1 MAELPD
7 RPDPPTAGPA
17 GDGGHRRGAGGDLY
31 AEGADDQA
39 LRADIRRLGGLLG
52 RSLVRQVGPALLER
66 VEDVRTLTRSDP
78 GAAAALLRAVDPA
91 EAGRLVRAFNAFFH
105 LANVAEQVHR
115 GRALRQHRA
124 TEGGSLAATA
134 RLVEERRAMAP
145 LDLSGLASALSIRP
159 VFTAHPTEA
168 ARRSLLTKLRSVA
181 ELLDAEAA
189 ELATT
194 GGPRTRDDTDRKL
207 ARTIDLIWLTDE
219 LRLTR
224 PDPVDE
230 ARNAVFHLVDL
241 QAGGL
246 GDVLDDLARSLGEL
260 GAVSAPTDRPLTFG
274 TWIGGDRDGNP
285 NVSPAL
291 TMEVLRLQHDH
302 GITAAEAIVD
312 ALIEELGVSS
322 TVAGVSAELA
332 QHLAAD
338 LAALPEVAER
348 FRRLNAE
355 EPYRLELTCIRA
367 KLERTRARLAHRT
380 EHRPGLD
387 YLGSSGLVADLDR
400 LRRSLAAHG
409 GELVADHLARAV
421 RTVAATGLHLATL
434 DVREHADVHHA
445 ALSTLYASVGEPSRP
460 YADLG
465 RDERTALLIRELAG
479 RRPLTGPST
488 ALGPAGGLVG
498 DDARTFA
505 VFTTVAEALDRFGP
519 EVVESYIVSM
529 TRGVDDVLAAVV
541 LAREA
546 GLVDV
551 HRGVARI
558 GFVPLLEQVRELQ
571 HAGEILDRLLRVPE
585 YRSIVAVRGG
595 VQEVML
601 GYSDSNKDAGI
612 ATSQWEIHQA
622 QRALRD
628 VAARHGVRL
637 RLFHG
642 RGGTVGRGGG
652 PTHDAILAQPWATL
666 DGAIKVT
673 EQGEVISDKYLL
685 PALAR
690 ENLELTVAA
699 VVEATTL
706 HRQPRLPADALARWD
721 GAMDLLSGVSA
732 AAYRRLVD
740 DPELPGYFLATTPTE
755 LLASLNIGS
764 RPARRPDAGAGLGG
778 LRAIPWVFGWT
789 QSRQIVPGWY
799 GVGSGLLAARE
810 AGQPLEEMLE
820 RWFWF
825 RTFVSNVEMT
835 LAKTDLSISRRYV
848 ERLVDE
854 RGHRLL
860 DHITTEHDRTVE
872 EVLRLTGETR
882 LLEDQPLLQR
892 TLAVRDRYLL
902 PLHQLQIELLARHRW
917 ALGAG
922 DEIDPALPRSLLLTV
937 NGIAAG
943 LRNTG

>member
-1 MAELPD
+1 M
-7 RPDPPTAGPA
+7 GPA
-17 GDGGHRRGAGGDLY
+17 AHDDDPTDGVMVPPVRRRGAGGDLFDDE
-31 AEGADDQA
+31 AADQA

-52 RSLVRQVGPALLER
+52 GSLVRQVGPDLLAR
-66 VEDVRTLTRSDP
+66 VEDVRRLTRTDP
-78 GAAAALLRAVDPA
+78 GAAAALLRDVDPA
-91 EAGRLVRAFNAFFH
+91 EAGHLVRAFNAVFH

-115 GRALRQHRA
+115 GRALRAERSEA
-124 TEGGSLAATA
+124 GGSLAEAT
-134 RLVEERRAMAP
+134 RLIEERQAVAP
-145 LDLSGLASALSIRP
+145 VDVAGLAAALAVRP

-168 ARRSLLTKLRSVA
+168 ARRSILTKQRTVA
-181 ELLDAEAA
+181 ELLDGEAA

-194 GGPRTRDDTDRKL
+194 GGSRTRAETDREL
-207 ARTIDLIWLTDE
+207 ARIIDLIWLTDE
-219 LRLTR
+219 LRRSR
-224 PDPVDE
+224 PDPLDE

-246 GDVLDDLARSLGEL
+246 VDVLDDLAATLADLGVEL
-260 GAVSAPTDRPLTFG
+260 GPGDRPVTFG
-274 TWIGGDRDGNP
+274 SWIGGDRDGNP
-285 NVSPAL
+285 NVSAAL
-291 TMEVLRLQHDH
+291 TLEVLHLQHEH
-302 GITAAEAIVD
+302 GITAAEALVD
-312 ALIEELGVSS
+312 RLIEELGVSS
-322 TVAGVSAELA
+322 VVAGVSPELE
-332 QHLAAD
+332 QHLAAG

-348 FRRLNAE
+348 YRRINAE

-367 KLERTRARLAHRT
+367 RLGRTRTRLARGT

-387 YLGSSGLVADLDR
+387 YLGSAELVADLDR
-400 LRRSLAAHG
+400 LRRSLAEHG
-409 GELVADHLARAV
+409 GELVAGLVARDV
-421 RTVAATGLHLATL
+421 RAVAATGLHLATL
-434 DVREHADVHHA
+434 DVREHAEPHHGALA
-445 ALSTLYASVGEPSRP
+445 ALYGALGEPHRP
-460 YADLG
+460 YGELDRG
-465 RDERTALLIRELAG
+465 ERTALLVRELAG
-479 RRPLTGPST
+479 RRPLTGPT
-488 ALGPAGGLVG
+488 TVLDG

-505 VFTTVAEALDRFGP
+505 VFGAVAEALDTFGP
-519 EVVESYIVSM
+519 EVVETYVVSM
-529 TRGVDDVLAAVV
+529 TQGVDDLLAAVV

-558 GFVPLLEQVRELQ
+558 GFVPLLEQVRELRA
-571 HAGEILDRLLRVPE
+571 AGEILDQLLQVPE
-585 YRSIVAVRGG
+585 YRSIVAARGG

-652 PTHDAILAQPWATL
+652 PTHDAVLAQPWATL

-685 PALAR
+685 PTLAR

-699 VVEATTL
+699 VLQATVL
-706 HRQPRLPADALARWD
+706 HRAPRLPADALARWD
-721 GAMDLLSGVSA
+721 AAMDVVSDA
-732 AAYRRLVD
+732 SQAAYRRLVD
-740 DPELPGYFLATTPTE
+740 DPELPAYFLATTPTE

-789 QSRQIVPGWY
+789 QSRQIVPGWF
-799 GVGSGLLAARE
+799 GVGTGLAAARE
-810 AGQPLEEMLE
+810 AGLGDLLDEMLE

-848 ERLVDE
+848 ERLVD
-854 RGHRLL
+854 RAGHPLL
-860 DHITTEHDRTVE
+860 DLITDEHDRTVAE
-872 EVLRLTGETR
+872 ILRLTGETR
-882 LLEDQPLLQR
+882 LLDDQPLLQR

-902 PLHQLQIELLARHRW
+902 PLHQLQVELLARHRW
-917 ALGAG
+917 AVGAG

>member
-1 MAELPD
+1 MASDPYD
-7 RPDPPTAGPA
+7 DDPPDGLMAPA
-17 GDGGHRRGAGGDLY
+17 PHRRGEGGDLF

-39 LRADIRRLGGLLG
+39 LRADIRRLGELLG
-52 RSLVRQVGPALLER
+52 RSLVRQVGPGLLDR
-66 VEDVRTLTRSDP
+66 VEAVRTLTRSDP
-78 GAAAALLRAVDPA
+78 AAAAALLREVEPV
-91 EAGRLVRAFNAFFH
+91 EAGHLVRAFNAFFH

-115 GRALRQHRA
+115 GRALRALRSVD
-124 TEGGSLAATA
+124 GGSLAATA
-134 RLVEERRAMAP
+134 RLIEERRETGPVDVA
-145 LDLSGLASALSIRP
+145 GLAAALAVRP

-168 ARRSLLTKLRSVA
+168 ARRSLLTKLRAVA

-194 GGPRTRDDTDRKL
+194 GGPRTRADTDRRL

-219 LRLTR
+219 LRRSR
-224 PDPVDE
+224 PDPLDE
-230 ARNAVFHLVDL
+230 ARNAIFHLVDL
-241 QAGGL
+241 QEGGL
-246 GDVLDDLARSLGEL
+246 VDVLDDLARTLDEL
-260 GAVSAPTDRPLTFG
+260 GATVGTTDRPLTFG
-274 TWIGGDRDGNP
+274 SWIGGDRDGNP
-285 NVSPAL
+285 NVSPEL
-291 TMEVLRLQHDH
+291 TMEVLALQHEH
-302 GITAAEAIVD
+302 GIAAAEHLVD
-312 ALIEELGVSS
+312 GLIEELGVSS
-322 TVAGVSAELA
+322 VVAGASMELLE
-332 QHLAAD
+332 HLASD
-338 LAALPEVAER
+338 LDRLPEVEDR
-348 FRRLNAE
+348 YRRINAE

-367 KLERTRARLAHRT
+367 RLGRTRARLEAGT
-380 EHRPGLD
+380 AHRPGLD
-387 YLGSSGLVADLDR
+387 YLGSAELVADLDR
-400 LRRSLAAHG
+400 LRRSLADHG
-409 GELVADHLARAV
+409 GDLVAELVARAV
-421 RTVAATGLHLATL
+421 RTLAATGLHLATL
-434 DVREHADVHHA
+434 DVREHAEAHHA
-445 ALSTLYASVGEPSRP
+445 ALATLYGSVGEPFRP
-460 YADLG
+460 YAELS
-465 RDERTALLIRELAG
+465 RAERTALLARELAG
-479 RRPLTGPST
+479 RRPL
-488 ALGPAGGLVG
+488 AGPAAALTG
-498 DDARTFA
+498 DEARTFA
-505 VFTTVAEALDRFGP
+505 VFSTVRAALERFGP
-519 EVVESYIVSM
+519 DVVESYIVSM

-558 GFVPLLEQVRELQ
+558 GFVPLLEQVRELRS
-571 HAGEILDRLLRVPE
+571 AGDILDRLLQVPE
-585 YRSIVAVRGG
+585 YRSIVTARGD

-652 PTHDAILAQPWATL
+652 PTHDAVLAQPWATL
-666 DGAIKVT
+666 DGSIKVT

-685 PALAR
+685 PTLAR

-699 VVEATTL
+699 VVQATAL
-706 HRQPRLPADALARWD
+706 HRAPRLPADALARWD
-721 GAMDLLSGVSA
+721 GAMDVVSEA
-732 AAYRRLVD
+732 SFAAYRHLVE
-740 DPELPGYFLATTPTE
+740 DPELPAYFLATTPTE

-764 RPARRPDAGAGLGG
+764 RPARRPDAGAGLDG

-789 QSRQIVPGWY
+789 QSRQIVPGWF
-799 GVGSGLLAARE
+799 GVGTGLAAARR
-810 AGQPLEEMLE
+810 AGLGDRLDEMFE

-854 RGHRLL
+854 RGHPLL
-860 DHITTEHDRTVE
+860 DRITEEHDRTVA
-872 EVLRLTGETR
+872 EVLRLTGDTR
-882 LLEDQPLLQR
+882 LLDGQPLLQR

-902 PLHQLQIELLARHRW
+902 PLHQLQVELLARHRW
-917 ALGAG
+917 AVGAG
-922 DEIDPALPRSLLLTV
+922 DELDPALPRSLLLTV

>member
-1 MAELPD
+1 MVPD
-7 RPDPPTAGPA
+7 A
-17 GDGGHRRGAGGDLY
+17 HRRGATGDLF
-31 AEGADDQA
+31 AEEADDQA

-52 RSLVRQVGPALLER
+52 QSLVRQVGPDLLDR
-66 VEDVRTLTRSDP
+66 VEDVRRLTRTDP
-78 GAAAALLRAVDPA
+78 GAAAALLRDVDPV
-91 EAGRLVRAFNAFFH
+91 EAGHLVRAFNAFFH

-115 GRALRQHRA
+115 GRALR
-124 TEGGSLAATA
+124 TERSTAGGSLAETA
-134 RLVEERRAMAP
+134 RLIAERQQQVVV
-145 LDLSGLASALSIRP
+145 DLSGLAEALAVRP

-168 ARRSLLTKLRSVA
+168 ARRSILTKLRAVA
-181 ELLDAEAA
+181 ELLDREAA

-194 GGPRTRDDTDRKL
+194 GGPLTRGETDAEL
-207 ARTIDLIWLTDE
+207 ARIIDLVWLTDE
-219 LRLTR
+219 LRRAR
-224 PDPVDE
+224 PDPLDE
-230 ARNAVFHLVDL
+230 ARNALFHLEDL
-241 QAGGL
+241 QRGGL
-246 GDVLDDLARSLGEL
+246 VDVLDDLARTLHGLGVEI
-260 GAVSAPTDRPLTFG
+260 GTADRPLTFG
-274 TWIGGDRDGNP
+274 SWIGGDRDGNP
-285 NVSPAL
+285 NVTPEL
-291 TMEVLRLQHDH
+291 TMEVLHLQHEH
-302 GITAAEAIVD
+302 GIAAAEALVD
-312 ALIEELGVSS
+312 RLIEDLGVSS
-322 TVAGVSAELA
+322 VVAGVSDELA
-332 QHLAAD
+332 AHLAAN
-338 LAALPEVAER
+338 LEALPEVAER
-348 FRRLNAE
+348 YRRLNAE

-367 KLERTRARLAHRT
+367 KLGRTRTRLARGT
-380 EHRPGLD
+380 DHRPGLD
-387 YLGSSGLVADLDR
+387 YQGSSVLVADLDR
-400 LRRSLAAHG
+400 LHRSLLDHG
-409 GELVADHLARAV
+409 GPLVAGLAARTV
-421 RTVAATGLHLATL
+421 RTVAATGIHLATL
-434 DVREHADVHHA
+434 DVREHAEAHHRALA
-445 ALSTLYASVGEPSRP
+445 ALYAPLGEPYRP
-460 YADLG
+460 YGELERG
-465 RDERTALLIRELAG
+465 ERTALLARELAG
-479 RRPLTGPST
+479 HRPLSGPST
-488 ALGPAGGLVG
+488 ALEGGA
-498 DDARTFA
+498 ARTLA
-505 VFTTVAEALDRFGP
+505 TFTTIREALDRFGP
-519 EVVESYIVSM
+519 EAIETYIVSM
-529 TRGVDDVLAAVV
+529 TQGVDDLLAAVV

-558 GFVPLLEQVRELQ
+558 GFVPLLEQVQELRSS
-571 HAGEILDRLLRVPE
+571 GEILDQLLQVPE
-585 YRSIVAVRGG
+585 YRAIVTARGG

-637 RLFHG
+637 TLFHG

-652 PTHDAILAQPWATL
+652 PTHDAVLAQPWATL

-685 PALAR
+685 PTLAR

-699 VVEATTL
+699 VVQATVL
-706 HRQPRLPADALARWD
+706 HRTPRLPADALARWD
-721 GAMDLLSGVSA
+721 GAMDVVSDA
-732 AAYRRLVD
+732 SQAAYRRLVE
-740 DPELPGYFLATTPTE
+740 DPELPAYFLATTPTE

-764 RPARRPDAGAGLGG
+764 RPARRPDAGAGLSG

-789 QSRQIVPGWY
+789 QSRQIVPGWF
-799 GVGSGLLAARE
+799 GLGTGLAAARA
-810 AGQPLEEMLE
+810 AGHPLEEMLE

-825 RTFVSNVEMT
+825 RTFLSNVEMT

-860 DHITTEHDRTVE
+860 DVIVHEHDRTVA

-882 LLEDQPLLQR
+882 LLDGQPLLQR

-922 DEIDPALPRSLLLTV
+922 DEIDPALLRSLLLTV

>member
-1 MAELPD
+1 MASATYD
-7 RPDPPTAGPA
+7 DDPPTGVMVPA
-17 GDGGHRRGAGGDLY
+17 PHRRGEGGDLF

-39 LRADIRRLGGLLG
+39 LRADIRRLGELLG
-52 RSLVRQVGPALLER
+52 RSLVRQVGPGLLER
-66 VEDVRTLTRSDP
+66 VEDVRKLTRSDP
-78 GAAAALLRAVDPA
+78 GAAAALLRDVDPV
-91 EAGRLVRAFNAFFH
+91 EAADLVRAFNAFFH

-115 GRALRQHRA
+115 GRSLRALRSA
-124 TEGGSLAATA
+124 DGGSLAATA
-134 RLVEERRAMAP
+134 RLIEERRQVSP
-145 LDLSGLASALSIRP
+145 VDLDGLAAGLAIRP

-168 ARRSLLTKLRSVA
+168 ARRSLLTKLRAVA

-194 GGPRTRDDTDRKL
+194 GGPRTRAETDRKL
-207 ARTIDLIWLTDE
+207 AGTIDLIWLTDE
-219 LRLTR
+219 LRRSR
-224 PDPVDE
+224 PDPLDE

-246 GDVLDDLARSLGEL
+246 VEVLDDLARTLEGL
-260 GAVSAPTDRPLTFG
+260 GADLRPSDRPVSFG
-274 TWIGGDRDGNP
+274 SWIGGDRDGNP
-285 NVSPAL
+285 NVLPAL
-291 TMEVLRLQHDH
+291 TMEVLLLQHEH
-302 GITAAEAIVD
+302 GIAAAEAIVD
-312 ALIEELGVSS
+312 RLIEELGVSS
-322 TVAGVSAELA
+322 AVAGVSAELETA
-332 QHLAAD
+332 LAEHLA
-338 LAALPEVAER
+338 LLPEVPER
-348 FRRLNAE
+348 YRRLNAE

-367 KLERTRARLAHRT
+367 KLDRTRTRLARRT
-380 EHRPGLD
+380 PHQPGID
-387 YLGSSGLVADLDR
+387 YLGSAELVADLDR
-400 LRRSLAAHG
+400 LRRSLADHG
-409 GELVADHLARAV
+409 GELVADLVARSV
-421 RTVAATGLHLATL
+421 RTMAATGLHLATL
-434 DVREHADVHHA
+434 DVREHADAHHA
-445 ALSTLYASVGEPSRP
+445 ALAVLYGAVGEPFRP
-460 YADLG
+460 YGDLSRG
-465 RDERTALLIRELAG
+465 ERTALLARELTG
-479 RRPLTGPST
+479 HRPLTGPTT
-488 ALGPAGGLVG
+488 ALHG
-498 DDARTFA
+498 DDARTFG
-505 VFTTVAEALDRFGP
+505 VFTTIADALERFGP
-519 EVVESYIVSM
+519 EVVETYIVSM

-558 GFVPLLEQVRELQ
+558 GFVPLLEQVHELKT
-571 HAGEILDRLLRVPE
+571 AGEILDQLLQVPE
-585 YRSIVAVRGG
+585 YRSIVAARGDL
-595 VQEVML
+595 QEVML

-685 PALAR
+685 PTLAR

-699 VVEATTL
+699 VVQATVL
-706 HRQPRLPADALARWD
+706 HKQPRLPADALARWD
-721 GAMDLLSGVSA
+721 AAMDVVSDTSQ
-732 AAYRRLVD
+732 AAYRELVQ
-740 DPELPGYFLATTPTE
+740 DPDLPGYFLATTPTE

-764 RPARRPDAGAGLGG
+764 RPARRPDAGACLDG

-789 QSRQIVPGWY
+789 QSRQIVPGWF
-799 GVGSGLLAARE
+799 GVGTGLAAARE
-810 AGQPLEEMLE
+810 AGLGGLLDEMLE

-848 ERLVDE
+848 ERLVDQ

-860 DHITTEHDRTVE
+860 DVISDEHDRTVA
-872 EVLRLTGETR
+872 EVLRLTGEAR
-882 LLEDQPLLQR
+882 LLDGQPLLQR

-917 ALGAG
+917 AQGAG
-922 DEIDPALPRSLLLTV
+922 DEIDPALPRALLLTV